1 MKRALALWFTLALA
15 PAPALAFDLG
25 SALDGLASAICGL
38 RNPGGGLGPISIAMP
53 VQSMFDLQ
61 GFCRSYAVYKKS
73 QNFGDILADAG
84 RLALQN
90 AFQGLIDGLAG
101 ALGRQLQSSFAPV
114 NDFLRAFAQQ
124 ANRFLNLPYLVADTI
139 YDLTYSSAYREIY
152 NSLTGQA
159 TRFQIAAP
167 SGATAA
173 ISPVDPNLAAAYAY
187 PDSAEVARMN
197 AAIADESKS
206 ASSIL
211 SDAASIADH
220 AAKVEEAKVRAEQ
233 VAQEVR
239 ESASREAIRQAIS
252 GQAETAKK
260 VAEAAA
266 QVTAQDPTN
275 TNPGK
280 AQKYRQEAE
289 NAPSD
294 RALLELQVKALADIM
309 EQQAVYMTYIA
320 DLLVQQSKL
329 QAMTTQDLKEA
340 ARAAQAE
347 REAAIAAA
355 VSPDTIE
362 RYWQN
367 ALERA
372 KADTEPMLALLTAAC
387 AFYSG
392 GETQGCQ

>member
-1 MKRALALWFTLALA
+1 MKRALALWLSLTLA

-25 SALDGLASAICGL
+25 SAIDGLASLACGL
-38 RNPGGGLGPISIAMP
+38 QNTTVNLGFGTITLPI
-53 VQSMFDLQ
+53 QSMSDLQ
-61 GFCRSYAVYKKS
+61 GFCRSYEVYRKS
-73 QNFGDILADAG
+73 RNFGDILAGAG
-84 RLALQN
+84 QLALQN

-101 ALGRQLQSSFAPV
+101 ALGQRLQSSFGPV
-114 NDFLRAFAQQ
+114 NDFLAALAQQ
-124 ANRFLNLPYLVADTI
+124 ANRFLNLPYIFADTI
-139 YDLTYSSAYREIY
+139 YGLTYSSVYKEVY
-152 NSLTGQA
+152 ESLTRQA
-159 TRFQIAAP
+159 TQFQVAAP
-167 SGATAA
+167 DGATATV
-173 ISPVDPNLAAAYAY
+173 SPVDPDLAAAYAY
-187 PDSAEVARMN
+187 PSSPEVARIN
-197 AAIADESKS
+197 AAIAEEGKS

-211 SDAASIADH
+211 SSAASIADH
-220 AAKVEEAKVRAEQ
+220 AAKVEEAKARAEQ
-233 VAQEVR
+233 VAREVG
-239 ESASREAIRQAIS
+239 ESASREALRQAIS

-266 QVTAQDPTN
+266 QVTSQDP

-280 AQKYRQEAE
+280 AERYRQEAT

-329 QAMTTQDLKEA
+329 QAMTTQDLKEV

-372 KADTEPMLALLTAAC
+372 KADTEPMRALLTAAC

>member
-1 MKRALALWFTLALA
+1 MKRALALWLLLALA
-15 PAPALAFDLG
+15 PAPAFAFDLR
-25 SALDGLASAICGL
+25 SAIDGLASLACGVQ
-38 RNPGGGLGPISIAMP
+38 NTTGNLGFGTITLP

-61 GFCRSYAVYKKS
+61 GFCRSYEVYKKS
-73 QNFGDILADAG
+73 QNFGDILAGAG
-84 RLALQN
+84 QLALQN

-101 ALGRQLQSSFAPV
+101 ALGQQLQSSFGPV
-114 NDFLRAFAQQ
+114 SDFLKAFAQQ
-124 ANRFLNLPYLVADTI
+124 ANQFLNLPYLVADTI
-139 YDLTYSSAYREIY
+139 YGLTYSSVYKEIY
-152 NSLTGQA
+152 DSLTKQA
-159 TRFQIAAP
+159 TQFQVAVP
-167 SGATAA
+167 SGATATV
-173 ISPVDPNLAAAYAY
+173 SPVDPALATAYAY
-187 PDSAEVARMN
+187 PDSSEVAQIN
-197 AAIADESKS
+197 TATAEEGKS

-220 AAKVEEAKVRAEQ
+220 AAKVEEAKAKAEQ

-239 ESASREAIRQAIS
+239 ETASREAIRQAIS

-275 TNPGK
+275 PGK
-280 AQKYRQEAE
+280 AEKYRQEAA

-329 QAMTTQDLKEA
+329 QAMTTQDLKDA
-340 ARAAQAE
+340 ARTAQAE
-347 REAAIAAA
+347 QETAIAAA
-355 VSPDTIE
+355 VSSDTIE
-362 RYWQN
+362 GYWQS

-372 KADTEPMLALLTAAC
+372 KADTEPMRALLTAAC

>member
-1 MKRALALWFTLALA
+1 MKRALALWLLLALA
-15 PAPALAFDLG
+15 PTPALAFDLG
-25 SALDGLASAICGL
+25 SAIDGLASLVC
-38 RNPGGGLGPISIAMP
+38 RFQNPTGGLGPISIALP

-61 GFCRSYAVYKKS
+61 GFCRAYQVYKKS

-84 RLALQN
+84 QLALQN

-101 ALGRQLQSSFAPV
+101 ALGQQLQSSFGPV
-114 NDFLRAFAQQ
+114 NDFLKAFAQQ
-124 ANRFLNLPYLVADTI
+124 ANQFLNLPYLVADTI
-139 YDLTYSSAYREIY
+139 YSLTYSSVYKEIY
-152 NSLTGQA
+152 NSLTKQA
-159 TRFQIAAP
+159 TRFQVTVP
-167 SGATAA
+167 NGATATVSA
-173 ISPVDPNLAAAYAY
+173 VDSTLATAYAY
-187 PDSAEVARMN
+187 PDSSDVAKVN
-197 AAIADESKS
+197 TAIAEEGKS

-211 SDAASIADH
+211 SNTASIADH
-220 AAKVEEAKVRAEQ
+220 AAKVEEAKAKAEQ

-239 ESASREAIRQAIS
+239 ETASREALRQAIS

-309 EQQAVYMTYIA
+309 EQQAIYMTHIA

-329 QAMTTQDLKEA
+329 QAMTTQDLKET

-347 REAAIAAA
+347 REAAITAA

-372 KADTEPMLALLTAAC
+372 KADTEPMRALLTAAC

>member
-1 MKRALALWFTLALA
+1 MKRALALWLLLTLA
-15 PAPALAFDLG
+15 PAPAFAFNLG
-25 SALDGLASAICGL
+25 SAIDGLASLACGL
-38 RNPGGGLGPISIAMP
+38 QNTTGNLGFGTITLPI
-53 VQSMFDLQ
+53 QSMSDLQ
-61 GFCRSYAVYKKS
+61 GFCRSYEVYKKS
-73 QNFGDILADAG
+73 QNFGDILAGAG
-84 RLALQN
+84 QLALQN

-101 ALGRQLQSSFAPV
+101 ALGQRLQSSFGPV
-114 NDFLRAFAQQ
+114 GDFLAAFAQQ
-124 ANRFLNLPYLVADTI
+124 ANRFLNLPYIVADTI
-139 YDLTYSSAYREIY
+139 YGLTYSSVYKEIY
-152 NSLTGQA
+152 ESLTKQA
-159 TRFQIAAP
+159 TQFQVAAP
-167 SGATAA
+167 DGATAA
-173 ISPVDPNLAAAYAY
+173 VSPVEPALRAAYAY
-187 PDSAEVARMN
+187 PDPSEVARVN
-197 AAIADESKS
+197 VAVTEEGKS

-220 AAKVEEAKVRAEQ
+220 AAKVEEAKAKAER

-239 ESASREAIRQAIS
+239 ETASKEALRQAIS

-266 QVTAQDPTN
+266 QVTARDPA
-275 TNPGK
+275 NPGK
-280 AQKYRQEAE
+280 AEKYRQEAT

-340 ARAAQAE
+340 ARAAQRE
-347 REAAIAAA
+347 QEAAFAEA
-355 VSPDTIE
+355 VSSETIE
-362 RYWQN
+362 RYWQS

-372 KADTEPMLALLTAAC
+372 KADTALMQALLTAAC